1 MKLSPAPDEIS
12 IRDSVSSISEKSYQP
27 LRNQEVMNS
36 LSEEEFIPRE
46 VRKLEKII
54 EKKEADKF

>member
-54 EKKEADKF
+54 EKK